1 MMTMVSYPYS
11 NFQDLNLDWILDEI
25 KDLKEQVDTL
35 DERVT
40 ALEPAAEIPIDGDEV
55 EAEITPA
62 GDPQEPVDGGE
73 G

>member
-25 KDLKEQVDTL
+25 KALKDQVEDLE
-35 DERVT
+35 ERVE
-40 ALEPAAEIPIDGDEV
+40 ALEPQAETPLDEDDTEV
-55 EAEITPA
+55 EITPA
-62 GDPQEPVDGGE
+62 GDPQEPAAGGE